1 MASQQCPTC
10 GSIVPASAR
19 TCPVCGAPL
28 DPGAGAPA
36 NPDLV
41 GVLPAGTQLNNG
53 AFSVGRMLGRG
64 GFGITYLG
72 GDLRLKRTVAIKE
85 FFPAGSVRRGMSVMF
100 STALSREDYDLT
112 IRKFMEE
119 AQMLARF
126 RHRSIVSVYEVFRE
140 NDTAYMVMEYLK
152 GENLLERMERRG
164 APLGEQELIHIT
176 EPVTEALDEVHASGV
191 LHRDIKPENIMLVGP
206 EDRPRPVLI
215 DFGAAREFASGMAN
229 RHSIVLTPGYAPLE
243 QYGEQAR
250 RGPFT
255 DVYALAA
262 TIYHVATGMQ
272 PPAATE
278 RALGVELKAP
288 RTLNPALSAQFD
300 VAIMHGLRM
309 KVDERPQS
317 ATLFYRELA
326 TGEASRPAET
336 PAYAD
341 SQPHPREVRPSPAPP
356 APPGHGSHLG
366 RVREIARQIGQ
377 MGVIQE
383 GRVHCPVCRS
393 ADMFDTEK
401 GITSITCP
409 VCRSDRLEE
418 RFSAS
423 DPLLCPSC
431 RQADLQALDL
441 TVAQG
446 NVLMRCPA
454 CRVGG
459 VVAYASSQMLFIPD
473 LRAQCDTCHADFD
486 YHSANDS
493 LRLDDLPTP
502 GYLSMDWV
510 GETRTRR
517 EWADMAGSRVDAY
530 VCPVCDSAFETC
542 GEGSLEWVAREGSP
556 RAVPKEHRGQCRSM
570 AQWQRI
576 ATGGANASGS
586 GNGSVVCPTC
596 DAQFDEPSPGRLT
609 LLDAFRDPY
618 GTVAAHRGRTYP
630 AATWLMLS
638 AGEQGS
644 LGPGLAC
651 PVCTAYLEKVGRND
665 AYELAWYD
673 TSRDPFGTG
682 QRHGARTM
690 PLHDWQRIGA
700 GGVPKGEYDRLREE
714 ATRELWA
721 AMLAG
726 EMSTSAA
733 ENSYPLT
740 RQGNEK
746 VVMTFGALRI
756 RTRFGFMYEQ
766 DSGQIWLTTR
776 QLFYR
781 GNRGTVEVA
790 LREAGRITILDT
802 GYGVDPLVE
811 IRRKDGKEALSFT
824 MASAPLEL
832 TVDGLALQLPWD
844 VDAFAELFENLRLKT

>member
-1 MASQQCPTC
+1 M
-10 GSIVPASAR
+10 VPASAT
-19 TCPVCGAPL
+19 TCPVCGSPL
-28 DPGAGAPA
+28 DPGAGAAA

-41 GVLPAGTQLNNG
+41 GVLPPGTQLNNG
-53 AFSVGRMLGRG
+53 SFSVGRMLGRG

-100 STALSREDYDLT
+100 SNALSREDYDLT

-164 APLGEQELIHIT
+164 APLGEQELVAIT
-176 EPVTEALDEVHASGV
+176 APVAEALDEVHASGV
-191 LHRDIKPENIMLVGP
+191 LHRDIKPENIMLVG
-206 EDRPRPVLI
+206 EEGSPRPVLI

-262 TIYHVATGMQ
+262 TIYHIATGVQ

-300 VAIMHGLRM
+300 AAIMHGLRM

-317 ATLFYRELA
+317 ATAFYRELTTA
-326 TGEASRPAET
+326 TTPRQVDAPPT
-336 PAYAD
+336 PA
-341 SQPHPREVRPSPAPP
+341 PSPQSQTRDVPAPTVPP
-356 APPGHGSHLG
+356 APPGHGTHLG
-366 RVREIARQIGQ
+366 RVREIARQIGG
-377 MGVIQE
+377 MGEIRD
-383 GRVHCPVCRS
+383 GIVHCPVCRS
-393 ADMFDTEK
+393 ADMFDTEQ
-401 GITSITCP
+401 GATGITCP

-418 RFSAS
+418 RYSAS

-431 RQADLQALDL
+431 RQADLRPIDL

-454 CRVGG
+454 CRTGG

-473 LRAQCDTCHADFD
+473 LRAQCDNCGADWD

-493 LRLDDLPTP
+493 LRLDDLPVP
-502 GYLSMDWV
+502 GHLGQDWI
-510 GETRTRR
+510 GETRTRH
-517 EWADMAGSRVDAY
+517 EWAEMAGDRVDAY

-542 GEGSLEWVAREGSP
+542 GEGSLEWVAREGRP
-556 RAVPKEHRGQCRSM
+556 EAVPREHRGHCRSM
-570 AQWQRI
+570 GQWQRI
-576 ATGGANASGS
+576 ARGASSSGGG
-586 GNGSVVCPTC
+586 GSVFCPTC
-596 DAQFDEPSPGRLT
+596 DAQFDEVSPGNLK

-618 GTVAAHRGRTYP
+618 GTAAAHRGRTYP

-638 AGEQGS
+638 AGGRGS
-644 LGPGLAC
+644 LAPGLAC
-651 PVCTAYLEKVGRND
+651 PVCSAYLEKVGRKD
-665 AYELAWYD
+665 TYELAWYD
-673 TSRDPFGTG
+673 SSRDPFGTG
-682 QRHGARTM
+682 QRHGARSM
-690 PLHDWQRIGA
+690 PLREWQRIGA
-700 GGVPKGEYDRLREE
+700 GGVPEAEHQRLREE

-733 ENSYPLT
+733 ENSYPMT
-740 RQGNEK
+740 RQANEK
-746 VVMTFGALRI
+746 VVMTFSALRI
-756 RTRFGFMYEQ
+756 RSRFGFMYEQ
-766 DSGQIWLTTR
+766 GSGQIWLTTR
-776 QLFYR
+776 QLYYR
-781 GNRGTVEVA
+781 GDGGDAQVA
-790 LREAGRITILDT
+790 LRDAGPISILDI
-802 GYGVDPLVE
+802 GYGADPLVE
-811 IRRKDGKEALSFT
+811 IRRRDGREALSFS

-844 VDAFAELFENLRLKT
+844 EDAFAELFESLRRRA